1 MDISGL
7 LWEVPV
13 AQKVGIMFASLLFA
27 FHGCSSLVGFIH
39 SAPPSLKLWVSS
51 RTGRSFCISE
61 GV

>member
-13 AQKVGIMFASLLFA
+13 AQKVGIMIASLLFA

-39 SAPPSLKLWVSS
+39 SFSTSK
-51 RTGRSFCISE
+51 SE
-61 GV
+61 AVGFIQNREEFLHQ

>member
-51 RTGRSFCISE
+51 RTGRSF
-61 GV
+61 